1 MAGKAKHF
9 TVESRDKIASMMAAL
24 PEKPK
29 PEKGLVAKEVVASLK
44 AHIKAARDKGYSIE
58 EIIDLFKTG
67 GVDIGLTTLKTAL
80 KPPKKKTA
88 SPTAT
93 PKKAKEPV
101 ADEPRRVLLPED
113 KEALRAETQTSLTA
127 AAKKRGER

>member
-1 MAGKAKHF
+1 MTGKAKHF
-9 TVESRDKIASMMAAL
+9 TVESRDKIASTLAAL

-44 AHIKAARDKGYSIE
+44 AHIKAARDKGYTIE
-58 EIIDLFKTG
+58 EIIELFKTG

-80 KPPKKKTA
+80 KPPKKKMVSTTTT
-88 SPTAT
+88 S
-93 PKKAKEPV
+93 KNAKEPV
-101 ADEPRRVLLPED
+101 AAEPRRVLQPED
-113 KEALRAETQTSLTA
+113 KEALRAGTESTLTA

>member
-1 MAGKAKHF
+1 MTGKAKHF
-9 TVESRDKIASMMAAL
+9 TVEARDKIASMMAAL

-44 AHIKAARDKGYSIE
+44 AHIKAARDKGYTIE
-58 EIIDLFKTG
+58 EIIELFKQG

-88 SPTAT
+88 STTPT
-93 PKKAKEPV
+93 PKNTKETV
-101 ADEPRRVLLPED
+101 ATEPRRVLQSEE
-113 KEALRAETQTSLTA
+113 KEALRAETESTLTA